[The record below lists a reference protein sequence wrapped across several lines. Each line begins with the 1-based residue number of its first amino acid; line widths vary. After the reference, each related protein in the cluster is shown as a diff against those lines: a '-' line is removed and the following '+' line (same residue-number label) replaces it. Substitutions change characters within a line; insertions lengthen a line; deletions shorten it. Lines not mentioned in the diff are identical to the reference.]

1 MYFCSLYMNNLGEIQ
16 RDPDID
22 LDIAVINNGF
32 QSTFSRSTA
41 MILFSVN
48 KLSITDIFFFWQRG
62 NGDICLTKP
71 KDKESRRWIQFHL
84 WWKLRFHLEKL
95 LLYSDFF
102 LYIIRCICC
111 TVGCIRCTQNMSEIK
126 VILVLSFLM
135 HIYTQMLRVYVHNVI
150 ISAFQ

>member
-48 KLSITDIFFFWQRG
+48 KLSINDIFFFFDREAMVTSVWQNPKIKNQGGGYNSTCDG
-62 NGDICLTKP
+62 NWDFI
-71 KDKESRRWIQFHL
+71 
-84 WWKLRFHLEKL
+84 WKNF
-95 LLYSDFF
+95 Y
-102 LYIIRCICC
+102 
-111 TVGCIRCTQNMSEIK
+111 CTQIFFF
-126 VILVLSFLM
+126 ILSDVFVALWDVLDVLKIWVKSKW
-135 HIYTQMLRVYVHNVI
+135 Y
-150 ISAFQ
+150 

>member
-1 MYFCSLYMNNLGEIQ
+1 MNNLGEIQ

-48 KLSITDIFFFWQRG
+48 KLSITDIFFFFDREAMVTSVWQNPKIKNQGGGYNSTCDG
-62 NGDICLTKP
+62 NWDFI
-71 KDKESRRWIQFHL
+71 
-84 WWKLRFHLEKL
+84 WKNF
-95 LLYSDFF
+95 Y
-102 LYIIRCICC
+102 
-111 TVGCIRCTQNMSEIK
+111 CTQIFFF
-126 VILVLSFLM
+126 ILSDVYVALWDVLDVLKYEWNQSDISLKLFNA
-135 HIYTQMLRVYVHNVI
+135 YTQMLRVYVHNVI